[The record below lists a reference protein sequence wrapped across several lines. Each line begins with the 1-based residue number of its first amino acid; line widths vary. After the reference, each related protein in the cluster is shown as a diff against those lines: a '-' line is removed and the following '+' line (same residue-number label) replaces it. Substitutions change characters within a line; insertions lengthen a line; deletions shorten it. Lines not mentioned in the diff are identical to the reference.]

1 MPNPSQTDLLDGM
14 IARLEEANTK
24 AYEQLARADD
34 GLLNSEPSYHLDQQ
48 TPATVPKRHSSH
60 AAPVFL
66 VLIALGLAASA
77 SITFLAWKPSYGGA
91 AKLIIVRWANAWGSQ
106 AIPLAS
112 IAPQDSPS
120 PAPPISPKSGELLL
134 QRIADDQAGLEH
146 RVEQLEF
153 SYDQI
158 IRGHAKVN
166 EQFEASQ
173 EQAARDHAKVVEELN
188 AALAQ
193 IARHDAEVADQLK
206 TTQER
211 LAEVEASQ
219 LATSARKPIRRK
231 PVSIL
236 PSPQKRP
243 RSQKPIH

>member
-1 MPNPSQTDLLDGM
+1 MPNPNQTDLLDGM

-66 VLIALGLAASA
+66 VLIALGLAASV

-120 PAPPISPKSGELLL
+120 PAPPISPKSEQLL
-134 QRIADDQAGLEH
+134 QRMADDLAGLGH

-153 SYDQI
+153 GYDQM
-158 IRGHAKVN
+158 IRSHAEVN

-188 AALAQ
+188 AALEQ
-193 IARHDAEVADQLK
+193 IARHDAEVADQLR

-236 PSPQKRP
+236 PSAQKRA
-243 RSQKPIH
+243 RSQEPIY